1 MKKVELGA
9 GNSLQL
15 VPTAQPGVSWP
26 DLLRKRLQALFTC
39 FSRIFS
45 SSFSFAAA
53 VDLPRHLLVMPNCI
67 ETTQHSMHD
76 VIHLLQQLLVR
87 FIINI
92 ASLCS
97 ITFLSSVYLDCNG
110 QQIKRIAT
118 VLLMCSISFSFTSST
133 NVVGHHPLLST
144 TLVRWN
150 NAIPSNGQWALATGK
165 LPV

>member
-1 MKKVELGA
+1 MCIEI
-9 GNSLQL
+9 
-15 VPTAQPGVSWP
+15 T
-26 DLLRKRLQALFTC
+26 
-39 FSRIFS
+39 
-45 SSFSFAAA
+45 FSFGVRADILLLCAEKMPFLGF
-53 VDLPRHLLVMPNCI
+53 VQKYYCPLRSWYQGHLDSRAGPFLGYVKKYWFFGEI
-67 ETTQHSMHD
+67 FTS
-76 VIHLLQQLLVR
+76 V
-87 FIINI
+87 NI